1 MSISRG
7 LPSIPK
13 SDDRDMTVFLQAI
26 KAEVE
31 RGRASNNNN
40 LLSKEQIAQIGKLLE
55 DNNKRLTAEI
65 MIMVAAKIAAK
76 HP

>member
-26 KAEVE
+26 KAEIE
-31 RGRASNNNN
+31 RGRASNNND

-55 DNNKRLTAEI
+55 DNNKRLIDEI
-65 MIMVAAKIAAK
+65 MIMVDDGIAKK